1 MLADDRAWRPQ
12 CTTMPD
18 ADLDPARTAR
28 PRPRGRRLGV
38 GLAAAALVLGASACS
53 SDGTGGAGASSS
65 TSAAPTG
72 VTETGST
79 YGSIASLQEAVVDG
93 GFTCT
98 LEYPGLRDD
107 ATDNE
112 VSICTI
118 EDETAYLTVWGD
130 PAKLAEFASSS
141 DGSTGTVALGADWS
155 ISVATE
161 DLAGRL
167 AETLGG
173 TAPSG
178 SGPATTTTTPVG
190 T

>member
-1 MLADDRAWRPQ
+1 
-12 CTTMPD
+12 MPD
-18 ADLDPARTAR
+18 ADLPPARTVR
-28 PRPRGRRLGV
+28 PRARARRLGT
-38 GLAAAALVLGASACS
+38 GLAVAALVLGAAACS
-53 SDGTGGAGASSS
+53 SNGTTGAGDPSS

-79 YGSIASLQEAVVDG
+79 YGTIASLQEAIVDA

-130 PAKLAEFASSS
+130 PAKLSAFASSS
-141 DGSTGTVALGADWS
+141 DGSTGTVALGSDWS
-155 ISVATE
+155 VSVASE

-167 AETLGG
+167 ATALGG

-178 SGPATTTTTPVG
+178 SAPATSATAAP
-190 T
+190 

>member
-1 MLADDRAWRPQ
+1 
-12 CTTMPD
+12 MPD
-18 ADLDPARTAR
+18 ADLHRLRPATRASRSTHRAR
-28 PRPRGRRLGV
+28 RVGA
-38 GLAAAALVLGASACS
+38 GLALAALALVAAACS
-53 SDGTGGAGASSS
+53 STGSTEAGASSS
-65 TSAAPTG
+65 TSGAPTG
-72 VTETGST
+72 VTETGAT

-130 PAKLAEFASSS
+130 PAKLAEFAASS

-167 AETLGG
+167 ATALGG

-178 SGPATTTTTPVG
+178 SGPATSTSTAAS
-190 T
+190 